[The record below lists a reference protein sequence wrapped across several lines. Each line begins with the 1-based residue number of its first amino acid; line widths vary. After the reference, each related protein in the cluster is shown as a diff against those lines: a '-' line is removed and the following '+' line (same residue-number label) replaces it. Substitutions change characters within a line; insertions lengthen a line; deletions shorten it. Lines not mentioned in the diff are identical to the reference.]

1 MYGVTS
7 TTSSVSCLMKSR
19 LRNSVPST
27 GMSLRPGKPSMFLRV
42 SSEIR
47 PASAS
52 EPPDGSST
60 VELAWRFL
68 SAGI

>member
-1 MYGVTS
+1 
-7 TTSSVSCLMKSR
+7 
-19 LRNSVPST
+19 
-27 GMSLRPGKPSMFLRV
+27 MSLRPGKPSMFWRV

-60 VELAWRFL
+60 VDFAWRFFK
-68 SAGI
+68 AGIEMLPSVTAPCS